1 MGVADEIEG
10 RVRPAVEAAGLELVD
25 VQFRTEA
32 SGWVLRFFLDKE
44 GGFGLADCEE
54 WSERLGGLVDESGL
68 IPQAYSLEV
77 SSPGLARA
85 LKKREDFER
94 FKGIEVIVK
103 TFAPL
108 NNQRNFHGRIEA
120 VEGEDLVMWDRST
133 GRVRIPFTAM
143 CSARLDPPISM
154 Q

>member
-1 MGVADEIEG
+1 MGVAEELEVH
-10 RVRPAVEAAGLELVD
+10 VRPVVEAAGLELVD

-77 SSPGLARA
+77 SSPGWL
-85 LKKREDFER
+85 
-94 FKGIEVIVK
+94 
-103 TFAPL
+103 
-108 NNQRNFHGRIEA
+108 
-120 VEGEDLVMWDRST
+120 DRSKNAKT
-133 GRVRIPFTAM
+133 LSGSKGSR
-143 CSARLDPPISM
+143 RL
-154 Q
+154 